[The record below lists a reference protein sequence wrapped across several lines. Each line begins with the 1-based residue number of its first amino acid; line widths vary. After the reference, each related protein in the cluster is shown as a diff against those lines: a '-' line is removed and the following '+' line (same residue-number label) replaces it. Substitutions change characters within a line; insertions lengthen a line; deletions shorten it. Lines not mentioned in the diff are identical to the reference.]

1 MMSNDDVYAAGLL
14 NRALNPATHPP
25 DIQAFL
31 RAEIDFLH
39 EVIAEGTP
47 ESCQRHRPPHL
58 GHLPAD
64 VRRTSGLTSGRT
76 DPSAGLRTPTR
87 WAMRPSC
94 RSRRRFRAAI
104 DRVLRKRPGIGRAP
118 LFPSPDD
125 MTKPVS
131 KYLADKWLRKAE
143 DLAEIPNQEGSL
155 WHAYWRKWATERK
168 DLLDV
173 GRGRGLEDNR
183 HPQPGLP
190 ASGSPD
196 NSRSRPAPGEA
207 ARDRSVR
214 PLPTGTV
221 TGSLLIDSLPTV
233 VLQTVAPHNN
243 PMVEAAGIE
252 PATFCLQSRR
262 SPN

>member
-1 MMSNDDVYAAGLL
+1 MNLALFDLDHTLIPTDSDHEWGRFLVRLGVVDEETYRQKNDEFYGHYKAGTL
-14 NRALNPATHPP
+14 

-47 ESCQRHRPPHL
+47 DSCQRHRPPHL

-76 DPSAGLRTPTR
+76 DPSAGLRTPTS

-94 RSRRRFRAAI
+94 RSRRRLRAAI
-104 DRVLRKRPGIGRAP
+104 DRVSRKRPGIGRAP
-118 LFPSPDD
+118 LFPSSDD
-125 MTKPVS
+125 MTKPVN

-143 DLAEIPNQEGSL
+143 DLAEIPTQEGSL

-173 GRGRGLEDNR
+173 DV
-183 HPQPGLP
+183 
-190 ASGSPD
+190 
-196 NSRSRPAPGEA
+196 A
-207 ARDRSVR
+207 AAGGWK
-214 PLPTGTV
+214 TTV
-221 TGSLLIDSLPTV
+221 TLSRAYQQADPQTILEV
-233 VLQTVAPHNN
+233 VLHPAKPR
-243 PMVEAAGIE
+243 GIG
-252 PATFCLQSRR
+252 A
-262 SPN
+262 